1 MQREKWGKE
10 KHARAVLIF
19 TGNNKDVQG
28 YNIST
33 RLCYTV
39 SGRGVQVFPDI
50 PYRWLHPAVLAV
62 AFLEWVYHI
71 HDSGIMMALALV

>member
-33 RLCYTV
+33 RLCYPV
-39 SGRGVQVFPDI
+39 SG
-50 PYRWLHPAVLAV
+50 
-62 AFLEWVYHI
+62 
-71 HDSGIMMALALV
+71 

>member
-1 MQREKWGKE
+1 M
-10 KHARAVLIF
+10 VLTF
-19 TGNNKDVQG
+19 TVNNKDVQR

-33 RLCYTV
+33 RPFFPV
-39 SGRGVQVFPDI
+39 SGYYVQVFPDI

-71 HDSGIMMALALV
+71 HDSEIMMVSTPA